1 MACAN
6 SGYRL
11 MRLPPY
17 KNWAK
22 PRDPCLSK
30 AGLMSI
36 LDELKALVAQNPNR
50 AAAVDPI
57 QIRVVSDTQE
67 GEDAP
72 TTMCGWVPTP
82 LEPPGP
88 LSLVLWKTNPEYRAG
103 TINIRRDIIRD
114 EIVKVAKRV
123 EAECRGHRWSRK
135 KIQEQLAAQQSADIS
150 PPQDTRDLDEALAF
164 LYEVQIVMVD
174 EANKKVRW
182 VPEDPRNWSKERPV
196 WGATVGSRAVLHR
209 PGEEPVS
216 VSLAAWVSEREA
228 AQPKW
233 RIEWPVAD
241 GTLEALKASLT
252 KLGAGLGP
260 MPAGEKPK
268 KADYAAA
275 TGRAEAIRHLA
286 TEFS

>member
-1 MACAN
+1 M
-6 SGYRL
+6 G
-11 MRLPPY
+11 
-17 KNWAK
+17 
-22 PRDPCLSK
+22 
-30 AGLMSI
+30 I
-36 LDELKALVAQNPNR
+36 LEELKTLTATNPHR
-50 AAAVDPI
+50 TAAVDPI
-57 QIRVVSDTQE
+57 TIRVVSDTQE
-67 GEDAP
+67 GDDAP
-72 TTMCGWVPTP
+72 ATLCGWVPTP

-103 TINIRRDIIRD
+103 TVAIRRGILR
-114 EIVKVAKRV
+114 ETIVSVAKRV

-150 PPQDTRDLDEALAF
+150 PPQDTKDLDEALAF

-182 VPEDPRNWSKERPV
+182 VPEDPRNWSRERPV

-209 PGEEPVS
+209 PNEEAVS
-216 VSLAAWVSEREA
+216 VGLSAWISERESS
-228 AQPKW
+228 QPKW
-233 RIEWPVAD
+233 RIDWPVAD

-252 KLGAGLGP
+252 KLGAGLGASLGP
-260 MPAGEKPK
+260 GEKPK

-286 TEFS
+286 KEFS